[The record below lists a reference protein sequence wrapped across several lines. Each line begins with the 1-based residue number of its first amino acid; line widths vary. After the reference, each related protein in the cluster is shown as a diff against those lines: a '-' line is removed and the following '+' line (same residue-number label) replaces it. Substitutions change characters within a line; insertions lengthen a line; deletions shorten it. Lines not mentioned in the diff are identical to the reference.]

1 MHLLL
6 FSIACS
12 VGVSIFLK
20 LARRYQLDVGQAVA
34 INYLTAITLCVLLL
48 RPDPMSVLSGNT
60 PFWVLGSLGLLLPS
74 VFVIMSKAVEQAGI
88 VRSDAAQRLSLLIPL
103 LAAVFI
109 FGESITGYK
118 GYGIA
123 LALVALLC
131 LLSRPKVL
139 NTPAAFTQPTTQH
152 ATTWLLV
159 VWLGFGI
166 IDILF
171 KQLSKAGAQFAGSLV
186 VSFAI
191 AGVVML
197 AWLLLQRTRWSR
209 RSLLSG
215 ILLGAL
221 NFSNIYFYIRAHQH
235 YSENPTLVFSAMN
248 IGVISLGTLIGAG
261 FFKEKPSWLNMV
273 GIILAIGAILLL
285 FPR

>member
-12 VGVSIFLK
+12 VSVSIFLK

-48 RPDPMSVLSGNT
+48 RPDPMSVLAGNT
-60 PFWVLGSLGLLLPS
+60 SFWVLGSLGGLLPS
-74 VFVIMSKAVEQAGI
+74 VFLIMGKAVDQAGI

-109 FGESITGYK
+109 FGESVTGYK

-131 LLSRPKVL
+131 LLSRPK
-139 NTPAAFTQPTTQH
+139 AATAASATSLHTSQH
-152 ATTWLLV
+152 ATFWLLL
-159 VWLGFGI
+159 VWLGYGV

-186 VSFAI
+186 VSFGI
-191 AGVVML
+191 AGIVML
-197 AWLLLQRTRWSR
+197 AWLLLQRTRWSS

-215 ILLGAL
+215 ILLGVL

-235 YSENPTLVFSAMN
+235 YAENPTLVFSAMN

-261 FFKEKPSWLNMV
+261 FFKEKLSWLNIV
-273 GIILAIGAILLL
+273 GIILAVGSILLL

>member
-6 FSIACS
+6 FSIVCS

-60 PFWVLGSLGLLLPS
+60 SFWVLGSLGLLLPS
-74 VFVIMSKAVEQAGI
+74 VFIIMSKAVEQAGI

-109 FGESITGYK
+109 FDESITGYK

-131 LLSRPKVL
+131 LLSRPKAV
-139 NTPAAFTQPTTQH
+139 NTPATLTQH

-191 AGVVML
+191 AGIVML
-197 AWLLLQRTRWSR
+197 AWLLLQRTRWSQ

-248 IGVISLGTLIGAG
+248 IGVISLGALIGAG
-261 FFKEKPSWLNMV
+261 FFKEKLSWLNMV

>member
-6 FSIACS
+6 LSIACS

-20 LARRYQLDVGQAVA
+20 QARQYHVDVGQAVA
-34 INYLTAITLCVLLL
+34 INYLTAISLCVVLL
-48 RPDPMSVLSGNT
+48 RPDPMSVLSGHT
-60 PFWVLGSLGLLLPS
+60 PLWVLGSLGLLLPS
-74 VFVIMSKAVEQAGI
+74 VFVIMGKAVEQAGI

-109 FGESITGYK
+109 FGEHVTGLR

-123 LALVALLC
+123 LALIALLC
-131 LLSRPKVL
+131 LLSRPKTVVQH
-139 NTPAAFTQPTTQH
+139 TPAKH

-159 VWLGFGI
+159 VWLGFGV

-191 AGVVML
+191 AAVVML
-197 AWLLLQRTRWSR
+197 AWLLLQRTRWST

-215 ILLGAL
+215 VLLGAL
-221 NFSNIYFYIRAHQH
+221 NFSNIYFYIRAHQF
-235 YSENPTLVFSAMN
+235 YAENPTLVFSAMN

-261 FFKEKPSWLNMV
+261 FFKEKLSWLNIV
-273 GIILAIGAILLL
+273 GIMLAVAAILLL
-285 FPR
+285 IPR

>member
-6 FSIACS
+6 ISIACS
-12 VGVSIFLK
+12 VGVSILFK
-20 LARRYQLDVGQAVA
+20 LARRYQLDIGQAVV

-48 RPDPMSVLSGNT
+48 RPDPMSVLAGNT
-60 PFWVLGSLGLLLPS
+60 SFWVLGSLGVLLPS
-74 VFVIMSKAVEQAGI
+74 VFLIMGKAVEQAGI

-109 FGESITGYK
+109 FGESVTGYK

-131 LLSRPKVL
+131 LLSRSK
-139 NTPAAFTQPTTQH
+139 ASTTASTSPQH
-152 ATTWLLV
+152 TSQHGTLWLLI
-159 VWLGFGI
+159 VWLGYGV

-197 AWLLLQRTRWSR
+197 TWLLLQRTRWSR

-215 ILLGAL
+215 ILLGVL

-235 YSENPTLVFSAMN
+235 YAENPTLVFSAMN

-261 FFKEKPSWLNMV
+261 FFREKLSWLNIV
-273 GIILAIGAILLL
+273 GIILAVASILLL

>member
-1 MHLLL
+1 MHLLF
-6 FSIACS
+6 FSIICS
-12 VGVSIFLK
+12 VGVSILFK
-20 LARRYQLDVGQAVA
+20 LARRYQLDIGQAVV
-34 INYLTAITLCVLLL
+34 INYLTAILLCLLLL

-60 PFWVLGSLGLLLPS
+60 PFWVLGSLGILLPS
-74 VFVIMSKAVEQAGI
+74 VFVIMGKAVEQAGI

-103 LAAVFI
+103 LAAVLI
-109 FGESITGYK
+109 FGETISGTK
-118 GYGIA
+118 GYGIGVA
-123 LALVALLC
+123 LLALLC
-131 LLSRPKVL
+131 LLSRPKTVT
-139 NTPAAFTQPTTQH
+139 NTLTQPHNNH
-152 ATTWLLV
+152 ASLWLFV
-159 VWLGFGI
+159 VWVGYGV

-186 VSFAI
+186 VSFGI
-191 AGVVML
+191 AGMVML
-197 AWLLLQRTRWSR
+197 CWLLLQRTRWSR

-261 FFKEKPSWLNMV
+261 FFKEKLSWLNIV
-273 GIILAIGAILLL
+273 GIILAVAAILLL

>member
-1 MHLLL
+1 M
-6 FSIACS
+6 
-12 VGVSIFLK
+12 K

-34 INYLTAITLCVLLL
+34 INYLTAISLCLLLL
-48 RPDPMSVLSGNT
+48 RPDPMSVLAGNT
-60 PFWVLGSLGLLLPS
+60 PFWVLGSLGFLLPS
-74 VFVIMSKAVEQAGI
+74 VFVIMGKAVEQAGI

-103 LAAVFI
+103 LAAVLI
-109 FGESITGYK
+109 FGESISGTK

-123 LALVALLC
+123 LALLALLC
-131 LLSRPKVL
+131 LLSRPKAAT
-139 NTPAAFTQPTTQH
+139 NTLTQPRNNH
-152 ATTWLLV
+152 ASLWLV
-159 VWLGFGI
+159 VVWVGFGV

-186 VSFAI
+186 VSFTI
-191 AGVVML
+191 AGLVML
-197 AWLLLQRTRWSR
+197 AWLLLQRTRWST

-215 ILLGAL
+215 VLLGAL

-248 IGVISLGTLIGAG
+248 IGVISMGTLIGAG
-261 FFKEKPSWLNMV
+261 FFKEKLSWLNII
-273 GIILAIGAILLL
+273 GIVLAVGAILLL

>member
-1 MHLLL
+1 MHLLF
-6 FSIACS
+6 FSIICS
-12 VGVSIFLK
+12 VGVSILFK
-20 LARRYQLDVGQAVA
+20 LARRYQLDIGQAVV
-34 INYLTAITLCVLLL
+34 INYLTAILLCLLLL

-60 PFWVLGSLGLLLPS
+60 PFWVLGSLGILLPS
-74 VFVIMSKAVEQAGI
+74 VFVIMGKAVEQAGI

-103 LAAVFI
+103 LAAVLI
-109 FGESITGYK
+109 FGETISGTK
-118 GYGIA
+118 GYGIGVA
-123 LALVALLC
+123 LLALLC
-131 LLSRPKVL
+131 LLSRPKTVT
-139 NTPAAFTQPTTQH
+139 NTLTQPHNNH
-152 ATTWLLV
+152 ASLWLFV
-159 VWLGFGI
+159 VWVGYGV

-186 VSFAI
+186 VSFGI
-191 AGVVML
+191 AGMVML
-197 AWLLLQRTRWSR
+197 CWLLLQRTRWSR

-215 ILLGAL
+215 LLLGAL

-261 FFKEKPSWLNMV
+261 FFKEKLSWLNIV
-273 GIILAIGAILLL
+273 GIILAVAAILLL